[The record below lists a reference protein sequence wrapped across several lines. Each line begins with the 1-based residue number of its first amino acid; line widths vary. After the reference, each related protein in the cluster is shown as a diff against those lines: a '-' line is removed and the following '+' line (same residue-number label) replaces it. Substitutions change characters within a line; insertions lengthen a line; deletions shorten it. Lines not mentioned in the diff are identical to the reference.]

1 MKSNH
6 SASQQTS
13 QRLKRRKQRRLQL
26 LWAALTG
33 MVCLGLSTGFVGCS
47 ARPTYTGAVGEQTL
61 EKYHRMIGQVEYP
74 DVTATDVDP
83 TQRST
88 APLTIQGQPTEQW
101 SLTLEEVVQMA
112 LSNSSVLRDLGG
124 QVLASPAVARTTYG
138 PALTETDPRQGVQA
152 ALAAFDAQATIAAN
166 FDKNDFISN
175 NRFLAGGTNQLSQNL
190 HSYRFQVS
198 KKAATG
204 TEFTARSISSYDFNN
219 APGNFDP
226 NLPWTTYV
234 EGEFRHPLFQGGGVD
249 FNRIAGP
256 NATPGVYNGVTIA
269 RLNTD
274 MSTAEFELGLRD
286 YINNVENAYWDLY
299 YAYRDLAA
307 KTKGR
312 DETLSIWEN
321 FRELTKANNVR
332 QYDKEPQSREQYF
345 RLAEEVQNAF
355 SGKIQ
360 SGTRSGGDAGG
371 GTFRALP
378 GVQVAERRLRL
389 LAGLAI
395 NDGRIIVPTSEPCLT
410 PMQLDWTSLTAE
422 ALARRPELQRQRLQV
437 KRRELELL
445 ASRNFLLPRLD
456 LIGRYRFRGTGVE
469 LWNNEPGSIPGTEA
483 LHVDNAVGNLVTGDY
498 QEWRMGGELTF
509 PVGFRQGHAA
519 VRNAQLFL
527 ARERAMLTEQE
538 RSVLHDLSN
547 AYSDVSRTYELCML
561 AAQRRDAARQRYEQL
576 KAEVPLNPD
585 VQVPGRASETRMT
598 DLLEA
603 IRRMVDSESAYH
615 AAVVENAL
623 AIKNVHFEK
632 GSLLEYNN
640 VHLADELS
648 RTSWSTRPTTEDG
661 EIRDYSIPEKNLPKA
676 APGTAAAAA
685 PTTTAANAAAEPTAG
700 APTLARRQAIEDSSA
715 TVEELTDRAGFEAVP
730 ELPAEAV
737 PGSSNDPA
745 LPTSSDAPANDAP
758 ANDAPGSANP

>member
-1 MKSNH
+1 GWL
-6 SASQQTS
+6 A
-13 QRLKRRKQRRLQL
+13 RLQQRRRRR
-26 LWAALTG
+26 LWATLTG
-33 MVCLGLSTGFVGCS
+33 LVCLGLSAGLIGCS

-61 EKYHRMIGQVEYP
+61 EKYHRMIGQVDYP
-74 DVTATDVDP
+74 DVTSTEMDP
-83 TQRST
+83 AQRSA
-88 APLTIQGQPTEQW
+88 APLTIESQPGEQW
-101 SLTLEEVVQMA
+101 SLTLDETVQMA
-112 LSNSSVLRDLGG
+112 LGNSTVLRDLGG
-124 QVLASPAVARTTYG
+124 QVLNTPVVARTTYG
-138 PALTETDPRQGVQA
+138 PALSETDPRQGVQA
-152 ALAAFDAQATIAAN
+152 ALAAFDAQATVAAN

-190 HSYRFQVS
+190 HSYRFQLS

-234 EGEFRHPLFQGGGVD
+234 EGEFRHPLFQGSGVD

-274 MSTAEFELGLRD
+274 ISTADFELGLRD

-299 YAYRDLAA
+299 YAYRDLEA
-307 KTKGR
+307 KTSGR
-312 DETLSIWEN
+312 EETLKIWEG
-321 FRELTKANNVR
+321 FRTRIQTKSAL
-332 QYDKEPQSREQYF
+332 QYEKEAQSREQYY
-345 RLAEEVQNAF
+345 RLSEEVQNAF
-355 SGKIQ
+355 SGKVQ
-360 SGTRSGGDAGG
+360 TGTRSGGDIGG
-371 GTFRALP
+371 GTFRAVP

-389 LAGLAI
+389 LIGLPI
-395 NDGRIIVPTSEPCLT
+395 NDGRIIVPKSDPCLA
-410 PMQLDWTSLTAE
+410 PMKLDWNSLTAE

-456 LIGRYRFRGTGVE
+456 LIGRYRFRGTGVD
-469 LWNNEPGSIPGTEA
+469 LWNNSNGYIPGTEA
-483 LHVDNAVGNLVTGDY
+483 LNVDNAVQNLVSGDY
-498 QEWRMGGELTF
+498 PDWRLGGELTF

-527 ARERAMLTEQE
+527 ARERALLTEQE

-547 AYSDVSRTYELCML
+547 AYSDVARTYELCML
-561 AAQRRDAARQRYEQL
+561 AAQRRDAARQRYSQL
-576 KAEVPLNPD
+576 RAEIPQDPD
-585 VQVPGRASETRMT
+585 TPSPGKIYESRMT

-603 IRRMVDSESAYH
+603 IRRVVDAESTYH

-648 RTSWSTRPTTEDG
+648 RTSWNSRTATEDG
-661 EIRDYSIPEKNLPKA
+661 EIRDYTLPEKEIPQAETGEPTPAPTPARREISATAPPDEA
-676 APGTAAAAA
+676 APGQPAATDPAATD
-685 PTTTAANAAAEPTAG
+685 PAATDPAATDPA
-700 APTLARRQAIEDSSA
+700 S
-715 TVEELTDRAGFEAVP
+715 VEELTSQAGFETI
-730 ELPAEAV
+730 
-737 PGSSNDPA
+737 
-745 LPTSSDAPANDAP
+745 PTTPAPAITEP
-758 ANDAPGSANP
+758 LEPEPTQP